1 MIFKSLKD
9 NLSESG
15 ALPQEFMTKSGYSVS
30 PSQNIWVVF
39 EGSKRS
45 QFNFDKLQCSRRF
58 RYSVKST
65 LIWYL
70 GNHSLQHARNI
81 FERLVVFGKFLN
93 RELDDITAND
103 ILNYKATLDVRH
115 QFYLGTL
122 SGFLRK
128 WHSLRLSGISDDVPQ
143 LLKELRLK
151 GNLKGEAV
159 MTMDPINGPYS
170 ELEMQSIHRALA
182 QKYKD
187 SEISAG
193 DFCFA
198 WLSISIGMRP
208 TQYACMKISD
218 IWAATDKDGS
228 SIYIARIPRAKQR
241 VNPRQLFLERKLPL
255 RIGEILQSHMSE
267 VKKMFAT
274 KFADIQ
280 SAPLFPCYSEK
291 EMGVGFEH
299 HMRTEDARKKLKSI
313 IGLLKIVSERT
324 GKEIIVNQTRFRRT
338 LGTRAAEEG
347 HGELIIAEML
357 DHKDTQ
363 NVGVYVQ
370 STPAIVDRIDKAVAL
385 NMAPLAQAFKGL
397 LIQSE
402 SQAIRGKDPSSR
414 ICGPQQTGNFKPIG
428 SCGSYGFCG
437 LMAPISCYTCSNFQP
452 WLDGPHEKVLDN
464 LISERDRLLGSSD
477 SRIAAI
483 NDQTIMAV
491 AQVVNLCKKQLENEN
506 D

>member
-9 NLSESG
+9 NLIESG

-45 QFNFDKLQCSRRF
+45 QFNFDKILCSQRF

-93 RELDDITAND
+93 RELDEITAND

-122 SGFLRK
+122 SGFLKK
-128 WHSLRLSGISDDVPQ
+128 WHSLKLAGISNDVPQ

-159 MTMDPINGPYS
+159 LTMDPINGPYT

-182 QKYKD
+182 RKYKD
-187 SEISAG
+187 GEITAG

-208 TQYACMKISD
+208 TQYAGMKISD

-228 SIYIARIPRAKQR
+228 AIYIARIPRAKQR

-255 RIGEILQSHMSE
+255 KIGEILQCHISDVE
-267 VKKMFAT
+267 KIFKN
-274 KFADIQ
+274 KFANIEN
-280 SAPLFPCYSEK
+280 APLFPCDSNK
-291 EMGVGFEH
+291 EMGEGFEY
-299 HMRTEDARKKLKSI
+299 HMRPENIRTKLKSI
-313 IGLLKIVSERT
+313 IGSLGIISERT
-324 GKEIIVNQTRFRRT
+324 GKEVIVNQTRFRRT

-385 NMAPLAQAFKGL
+385 KIAPLAQAFKGV
-397 LIQSE
+397 LINSE

-414 ICGPQQTGNFKPIG
+414 ICGPQQTGNFKTIG
-428 SCGSYGFCG
+428 NCGSYGFCG
-437 LMAPISCYTCSNFQP
+437 LLAPISCYTCSNFQP

-464 LISERDRLLGSSD
+464 LVAERDRLLSSSD

-491 AQVVNLCKKQLENEN
+491 AQVVHLCKRQLENKN